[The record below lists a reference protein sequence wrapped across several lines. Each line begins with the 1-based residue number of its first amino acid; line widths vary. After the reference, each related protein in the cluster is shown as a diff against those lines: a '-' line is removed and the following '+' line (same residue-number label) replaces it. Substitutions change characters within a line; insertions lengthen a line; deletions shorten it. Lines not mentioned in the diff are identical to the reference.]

1 MKLVVIDPKNVLAQ
15 IQSHRDYDQNM
26 QLGYNAVKQ
35 RKYPVALSYFKQ
47 ALLARGDDRYAKV
60 AVKNIESYIA
70 RDQKPG
76 ATRRSYFI
84 YIPDLGQPM
93 RLVPAGTR
101 GALRRSTAE
110 TALGGASENTARM
123 SDQLNRSN
131 SMVQTV
137 VRGRHIQLGA
147 AQGQACTQGNPPVTA
162 LTPFKNESQ
171 ITTVE
176 HPTLF
181 FYIPQNS
188 ARALLVVQDENSQTI
203 YKQNFPLQGLSG
215 IVNLSVRRSTVPE
228 QKIDKT
234 YHWSLSVACV
244 RTNSSQDFVLQGS
257 IQRIDPD
264 RELKKKLAAVDVRER
279 AAIYAM
285 SGLFQDSLTTL
296 AQLRREHPN
305 DNDLKTDWE
314 DLLRTAGLEEIAQAP
329 LAECCK

>member
-1 MKLVVIDPKNVLAQ
+1 MKLVVIDPKYVLAQ

-35 RKYPVALSYFKQ
+35 RNYPVALTYFKQ
-47 ALLARGDDRYAKV
+47 ALLARGDDPYATV

-70 RDQKPG
+70 RDQKPR
-76 ATRRSYFI
+76 AKLRSYFI
-84 YIPDLGQPM
+84 YIPNELGQPM

-101 GALRRSTAE
+101 GALRRSAHE
-110 TALGGASENTARM
+110 TALGGASENTAQM
-123 SDQLNRSN
+123 SDQLNQSN

-176 HPTLF
+176 RPTLF

-188 ARALLVVQDENSQTI
+188 ARALLVVQDENYQTI
-203 YKQNFPLQGLSG
+203 YKQNFALQGLTG
-215 IVNLSVRRSTVPE
+215 IVNLNVRQSTVPE
-228 QKIDKT
+228 QKIHKT
-234 YHWSLSVACV
+234 YHWSFSVTCV
-244 RTNSSQDFVLQGS
+244 RTNPSQDFVLQGS
-257 IQRIDPD
+257 IQPIDPD
-264 RELKKKLAAVDVRER
+264 PELKKKLATVDFRQR

-285 SGLFQDSLTTL
+285 SGLFQDSLKTL

-305 DNDLKTDWE
+305 DDDLKTDWE

-329 LAECCK
+329 LF